1 MTNNEEK
8 YHKKVLIMYSQYCNT
23 HDVNISYTND
33 VLLEALGTYLKNL
46 LLRFT
51 SITGNV
57 DEDVIKDID
66 TYEKYKEAVKNVNS
80 GNVLYDMIVL
90 MFNYSNN
97 IEEVPTALNN
107 NIKTEYNDFLN
118 ETTTATFRKE
128 GLSLKKSLESV
139 PGAVQKY
146 EVLYNNIL
154 SVYAALPTSCCVEQL
169 FSFLK
174 RANHTNSKIENVDT
188 KISLILELRTEQSV
202 VFAPK

>member
-66 TYEKYKEAVKNVNS
+66 TYEKYK
-80 GNVLYDMIVL
+80 
-90 MFNYSNN
+90 
-97 IEEVPTALNN
+97 
-107 NIKTEYNDFLN
+107 
-118 ETTTATFRKE
+118 
-128 GLSLKKSLESV
+128 
-139 PGAVQKY
+139 
-146 EVLYNNIL
+146 
-154 SVYAALPTSCCVEQL
+154 
-169 FSFLK
+169 
-174 RANHTNSKIENVDT
+174 
-188 KISLILELRTEQSV
+188 
-202 VFAPK
+202 